1 MTGFGKHAFEWR
13 GWRIVA
19 EVKTLNSRQVDVS
32 LRIPSELRPLE
43 QNIRKLA
50 AEYLLRGK
58 IDISLY
64 YEVKQETQVS
74 INDEALRAYV
84 LYFQNLSQQLGFKTD
99 PLMVAIRMPEVFAQ
113 PPVQYTDA
121 EIAAFEKE
129 FILCL
134 SSVTDHRK
142 AEGKALESE
151 LQKGIRN
158 IQHLLQL
165 VEPYEH
171 ERIGLIRSK
180 LQNSLSSLADAANV
194 DQNRFEQELIY
205 YLEKLDI
212 TEEKVRLS
220 NHLRYFEE
228 TLAGDDYPGRKLNFI
243 AQEIGREI
251 NTLGSKANHAH
262 IQKIVVR
269 MKDELEKMK
278 EQIPNI
284 L

>member
-1 MTGFGKHAFEWR
+1 MTGYGKHAFEWR
-13 GWRIVA
+13 GRRIVA
-19 EVKTLNSRQVDVS
+19 EIKTLNSRQADVS
-32 LRIPSELRPLE
+32 LRLPSELRPFE
-43 QNIRKLA
+43 QNIRKVA

-58 IDISLY
+58 IDITLY
-64 YEVKQETQVS
+64 YEVQQEAQVS
-74 INDEALRAYV
+74 VNDEALRAYV
-84 LYFQNLSQQLGFKTD
+84 LYFHNLSQQLGFQTD
-99 PLMVAIRMPEVFAQ
+99 PLMAAIRMPDVFA
-113 PPVQYTDA
+113 PSSVQCTDD
-121 EIAAFEKE
+121 EIEAFEKA
-129 FILCL
+129 FIHCL

-151 LQKGIRN
+151 LLKGIQNIRN
-158 IQHLLQL
+158 LLL
-165 VEPYEH
+165 EIEPYEQ
-171 ERIGLIRSK
+171 ERIGMIRSK
-180 LQNSLSSLADAANV
+180 LQNSLSSLADAVNV

-205 YLEKLDI
+205 YLERLDI

-228 TLAGDDYPGRKLNFI
+228 TISSDDYPGRKLNFI